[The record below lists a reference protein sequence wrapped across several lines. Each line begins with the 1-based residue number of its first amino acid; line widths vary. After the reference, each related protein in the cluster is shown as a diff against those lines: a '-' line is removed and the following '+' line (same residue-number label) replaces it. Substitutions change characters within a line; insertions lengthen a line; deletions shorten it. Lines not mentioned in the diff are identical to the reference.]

1 MSTIKSRLASLLHWS
16 EKYTKMDM
24 VYLTRGSFWSIA
36 GQVSAAL
43 IALSL
48 SVVIARYVPKDV
60 YGQYK
65 YVLAIV
71 SVLSAFSLN
80 GIGTAVLQSVA
91 RGFDGALA
99 DSFKANL
106 RWSFAIFIGTLALG
120 GYYLVA
126 GNFTLG
132 LGILIGGTVTPF
144 LGSFNLYAPFLSG
157 KKDFARQAWY
167 ADFVT
172 NIIPALALIAVAL
185 IAPQPLLL
193 IAAYFVA
200 NLAAT
205 AFAYWRTARKLHRA
219 AEHDPE
225 MLHYGKHL
233 SLIGILGG
241 IAGNIDQLLLF
252 HFTGATDL
260 AIYNFATGIP
270 DQMKGPLKSLDAMT
284 QARFANR
291 EPADIHSSIRNKMF
305 WLFITSIIVIASYI
319 LLAPYLYR
327 FLFPTYAVA
336 IPYSQIYAVSLLSM
350 IASPAASYL
359 SAKKKIREQY
369 VRSISISIFQII
381 IMAFGVIYWGLVG
394 LIIARVI
401 TRFFGSCFSF
411 ILYETSARTESL
423 SGNGS

>member
-1 MSTIKSRLASLLHWS
+1 MSTIKSRLASFLRWS

-43 IALSL
+43 IALTL
-48 SVVIARYVPKDV
+48 SVAMARYVPKDV

-106 RWSFAIFIGTLALG
+106 RWSFVIFIGTLALG
-120 GYYLVA
+120 GYYLIA

-132 LGILIGGTVTPF
+132 LGILIGGTATPF

-157 KKDFARQAWY
+157 KKDFAHQAWY

-185 IAPQPLLL
+185 IAPQPLPL
-193 IAAYFVA
+193 IAAYFVT

-205 AFAYWRTARKLHRA
+205 AFAYWRTARRLHRA
-219 AEHDPE
+219 AEHDPH
-225 MLHYGKHL
+225 MLRYGKHL

-252 HFTGATDL
+252 HFAGATDL

-291 EPADIHSSIRNKMF
+291 DEADIHSSIRNKMF
-305 WLFITSIIVIASYI
+305 WLFIVGSAVIVGYI
-319 LLAPYLYR
+319 LLSPYLYL
-327 FLFPTYAVA
+327 FLFPAYAVA
-336 IPYSQIYAVSLLSM
+336 IPYSQIYVISLFSM
-350 IASPAASYL
+350 IASPAVSYL
-359 SAKKKIREQY
+359 SAKKKVRELY
-369 VRSISISIFQII
+369 ISTVVGSIFQIV
-381 IMAFGVIYWGLVG
+381 IMVIGVVYLG
-394 LIIARVI
+394 LIGLIVARVI
-401 TRFFGSCFSF
+401 
-411 ILYETSARTESL
+411 ARL
-423 SGNGS
+423 SGSAFNYGMYRVASDSD

>member
-16 EKYTKMDM
+16 EKYTKIDM

-36 GQVSAAL
+36 GQVSAAI

-106 RWSFAIFIGTLALG
+106 RWSFVIFIGTFALG
-120 GYYLVA
+120 GYYLIA

-144 LGSFNLYAPFLSG
+144 LSSYNLYAPFLSG

-172 NIIPALALIAVAL
+172 NIIPALALIVVAL

-193 IAAYFVA
+193 IAAYFIA

-205 AFAYWRTARKLHRA
+205 AFAYWRTARRLHRA
-219 AEHDPE
+219 AEHDPH
-225 MLHYGKHL
+225 MLTYGKHL

-252 HFTGATDL
+252 HFAGATDL

-291 EPADIHSSIRNKMF
+291 DEADIHSSIRNKMF
-305 WLFITSIIVIASYI
+305 WLFIVGSAVIVGYI
-319 LLAPYLYR
+319 LLSPYLYL
-327 FLFPTYAVA
+327 FLFPAYAVA
-336 IPYSQIYAVSLLSM
+336 IPYSQIYVISLFSM
-350 IASPAASYL
+350 IASPAVSYL
-359 SAKKKIREQY
+359 SAKKKVRELY
-369 VRSISISIFQII
+369 ISTVVGSIFQIV
-381 IMAFGVIYWGLVG
+381 IMVIGVVYLG
-394 LIIARVI
+394 LIGLIVARVI
-401 TRFFGSCFSF
+401 
-411 ILYETSARTESL
+411 ARL
-423 SGNGS
+423 SGSAFNYSMYRVASDSD

>member
-1 MSTIKSRLASLLHWS
+1 MSTIKSRLGSFLRWS

-43 IALSL
+43 IALAL
-48 SVVIARYVPKDV
+48 SIAMARYVPKDV

-80 GIGTAVLQSVA
+80 GIGTAVLQSAA

-99 DSFKANL
+99 DGFKANM
-106 RWSFAIFIGTLALG
+106 RWSFAIFIGAFAIG
-120 GYYLVA
+120 GYYLIA
-126 GNFTLG
+126 GNFILG
-132 LGILIGGTVTPF
+132 LGILIGGSVTPF
-144 LGSFNLYAPFLSG
+144 LGSFNLYSPFLSG

-205 AFAYWRTARKLHRA
+205 AFAYWRTARRLHRA

-252 HFTGATDL
+252 HFAGATDL

-291 EPADIHSSIRNKMF
+291 DEADIHSSIRNKMF
-305 WLFITSIIVIASYI
+305 WLFITSIIVVASYT
-319 LLAPYLYR
+319 LLAPYLYL
-327 FLFPTYAVA
+327 FLFPAYAVA
-336 IPYSQIYAVSLLSM
+336 IPYSQIYALSLFAM
-350 IASPAASYL
+350 IASPAVSYL
-359 SAKKKIREQY
+359 SAKKKVREQY
-369 VRSISISIFQII
+369 VASASISIFQII
-381 IMAFGVIYWGLVG
+381 VMAAGVMYWGLLG
-394 LIIARVI
+394 LIIARVL
-401 TRFFGSCFSF
+401 TRFFSGYAYF
-411 ILYETSARTESL
+411 ILYKIRF
-423 SGNGS
+423 